1 LKYEAEN
8 RDDPARGKIMLKG
21 ELAAFAVALCWTVSA
36 VSFENASKRIGSFP
50 VNILKLIL
58 AYIFLTAYNAIL
70 YGNFL
75 PHADMER
82 IIWLSLSG
90 FVGFFIG
97 DLFLFQAFVLI
108 GSRVSMLI
116 MCTSPVMASIA
127 GFFIFGERPTP
138 SDTSAIII
146 ILTGIAL
153 VVLTRDSNGDIKFS
167 KPLPGILCAFAGAAG
182 QAGGLVLSKIGVRDF
197 DPFIATQIRI
207 IAGFAGFIIAVLVMR
222 NAGRVIISFRNIK
235 GFSFTALGAFFGP
248 FLGVSLSLYSVKYA
262 DIGVASTL
270 ISVVPVLLIPV
281 SFFLYGEKVRRME
294 IAGIILSMTGVA
306 LLFLL

>member
-1 LKYEAEN
+1 
-8 RDDPARGKIMLKG
+8 MLKG

-36 VSFENASKRIGSFP
+36 VSFENASKKIGSFP
-50 VNILKLIL
+50 VNILRLIF
-58 AYIFLTAYNAIL
+58 AYLFLTVYNAIL
-70 YGNFL
+70 YGNFF

-116 MCTSPVMASIA
+116 MCTAPIMASIA
-127 GFFIFGERPTP
+127 GFFIFGERPSP
-138 SDTSAIII
+138 ADSAAIII
-146 ILTGIAL
+146 VLTGIAL
-153 VVLTRDSNGDIKFS
+153 VVLTRDGSGNIKLT

-182 QAGGLVLSKIGVRDF
+182 QAGGLVLSKIGVTGF
-197 DPFIATQIRI
+197 DPFLATQIRI
-207 IAGFAGFIIAVLVMR
+207 IAGLAGFLMAVIFMR
-222 NAGRVIISFRNIK
+222 NARKVVSSYGDIK
-235 GFSFTALGAFFGP
+235 GVSFTALGAFFGP

-270 ISVVPVLLIPV
+270 MSVVPVLLIPA
-281 SFFLYGEKVRRME
+281 SFILYGEKVRKME
-294 IAGIILSMTGVA
+294 IAGIIIAMAGVA
-306 LLFLL
+306 ILFMV

>member
-1 LKYEAEN
+1 
-8 RDDPARGKIMLKG
+8 MLKG

-50 VNILKLIL
+50 VNILRLIF
-58 AYIFLTAYNAIL
+58 AYIFLTVYNAVL
-70 YGNFL
+70 YGNFF

-116 MCTSPVMASIA
+116 MCTSPIMASIA
-127 GFFIFGERPTP
+127 GFFIFGERPTLID
-138 SDTSAIII
+138 SAAIIV
-146 ILTGIAL
+146 ILCGIAL
-153 VVLTRDSNGDIKFS
+153 VILTKDSSGDIKLAH
-167 KPLPGILCAFAGAAG
+167 PLPGILCAFGGAAG
-182 QAGGLVLSKIGVRDF
+182 QAGGLVLSKIGVKDF
-197 DPFIATQIRI
+197 DPFIATQVRI
-207 IAGFAGFIIAVLVMR
+207 IAGFTAFMIAVIVMR
-222 NAGRVIISFRNIK
+222 NARKVIGSWKNSA
-235 GFSFTALGAFFGP
+235 GLSFTALGAFFGP

-262 DIGVASTL
+262 DIGIASTL
-270 ISVVPVLLIPV
+270 MSVVPVLLIPV

-294 IAGIILSMTGVA
+294 IAGIITSLSGVA
-306 LLFLL
+306 ILFLL